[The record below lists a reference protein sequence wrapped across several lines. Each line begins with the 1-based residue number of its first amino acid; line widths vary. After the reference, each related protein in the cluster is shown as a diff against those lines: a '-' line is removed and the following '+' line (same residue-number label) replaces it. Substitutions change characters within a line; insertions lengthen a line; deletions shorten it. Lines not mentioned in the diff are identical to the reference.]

1 MNETYINQMEQ
12 NDLQLFYEFNEQ
24 QKLFDSITPTKPME
38 QFDAIAWHK
47 QRTFAVE
54 LKHRFIP
61 IGKYKTLFIEDYKF
75 ASLMLE
81 YIINKR
87 EPLYVNI
94 LHDAIVIFNLNK
106 LKHKPN
112 FKIYNIKSEGYEVN
126 QLQERRYQLS
136 FDDAVIYKKENNTYK
151 LIQKGN

>member
-1 MNETYINQMEQ
+1 MEQ
-12 NDLQLFYEFNEQ
+12 NDLQLFYEFNEEH
-24 QKLFDSITPTKPME
+24 KLFDSITPTKPKE

-61 IGKYKTLFIEDYKF
+61 INKYNTLFIEDYKF

-81 YIINKR
+81 YIVNKR

-106 LKHKPN
+106 LKHKP
-112 FKIYNIKSEGYEVN
+112 KMTIKNIRSQGYEHM
-126 QLQERRYQLS
+126 QMQERRFELNLQ
-136 FDDAVIYKKENNTYK
+136 DAVIYKTN
-151 LIQKGN
+151 KGS

>member
-1 MNETYINQMEQ
+1 
-12 NDLQLFYEFNEQ
+12 
-24 QKLFDSITPTKPME
+24 ME

-61 IGKYKTLFIEDYKF
+61 INKYKTLFIEDYKF

-94 LHDAIVIFNLNK
+94 LHTNHLEQIEKQLKREPRELPQMIIHGDQKILMILSMKISNLLDIIHIK
-106 LKHKPN
+106 ELK
-112 FKIYNIKSEGYEVN
+112 GR
-126 QLQERRYQLS
+126 LQY
-136 FDDAVIYKKENNTYK
+136 DINNCSYR
-151 LIQKGN
+151 

>member
-12 NDLQLFYEFNEQ
+12 NDLQLFYEFNEEH
-24 QKLFDSITPTKPME
+24 KLFDSITPTKPME

-47 QRTFAVE
+47 TRTFAVE

-61 IGKYKTLFIEDYKF
+61 INKYNTLCIEDYKF

-81 YIINKR
+81 YIVNKR

-106 LKHKPN
+106 LKHKP
-112 FKIYNIKSEGYEVN
+112 KMTIKNIRSQGYEHM
-126 QLQERRYQLS
+126 QMQERRFELNLQ
-136 FDDAVIYKKENNTYK
+136 DAVIYKTN
-151 LIQKGN
+151 KGS

>member
-1 MNETYINQMEQ
+1 MNEQYFKTNEKTDI
-12 NDLQLFYEFNEQ
+12 QLLYEFNEEH
-24 QKLFDSITPTKPME
+24 KFFDAITPTKEKE

-47 QRTFAVE
+47 TRTFAIE

-61 IGKYKTLFIEDYKF
+61 ISRYKTLFIESHKY
-75 ASLMLE
+75 LE
-81 YIINKR
+81 LLLEAKYNNR
-87 EPLYVNI
+87 EPLYVNF
-94 LHDAIVIFNLNK
+94 LHDAVVIFNLNK
-106 LKHKPN
+106 LKHRPN

-151 LIQKGN
+151 LIQKP

>member
-61 IGKYKTLFIEDYKF
+61 INKYKTLFIEDYKF

-106 LKHKPN
+106 LKHKP
-112 FKIYNIKSEGYEVN
+112 KMTIKNIRSQGYEHM
-126 QLQERRYQLS
+126 QMQERRFELNLQ
-136 FDDAVIYKKENNTYK
+136 DAVIYKTN
-151 LIQKGN
+151 KGS

>member
-12 NDLQLFYEFNEQ
+12 NDLQLFYEFNEEH
-24 QKLFDSITPTKPME
+24 KLFDSITPTKPME

-47 QRTFAVE
+47 TRTFAVE

-61 IGKYKTLFIEDYKF
+61 INKYRTLFIEDYKF

-106 LKHKPN
+106 LKHKP
-112 FKIYNIKSEGYEVN
+112 KMTIKNIRSQGYEHM
-126 QLQERRYQLS
+126 QMQERRFELNLQ
-136 FDDAVIYKKENNTYK
+136 DAVIYKTN
-151 LIQKGN
+151 KGS

>member
-1 MNETYINQMEQ
+1 MNKDYMDKMEQ

-24 QKLFDSITPTKPME
+24 HKLFNSITPTKPME
-38 QFDAIAWHK
+38 QFDAIAIHK

-61 IGKYKTLFIEDYKF
+61 INKYKTLFIEDYKF
-75 ASLMLE
+75 AALMLE

-94 LHDAIVIFNLNK
+94 LHDAIAIFNLNK
-106 LKHKPN
+106 LKHKP
-112 FKIYNIKSEGYEVN
+112 KMTIKNIKSQGYEHM
-126 QLQERRYQLS
+126 QMQERRFELNLQ
-136 FDDAVIYKKENNTYK
+136 DAVIYPLKK
-151 LIQKGN
+151 GS

>member
-106 LKHKPN
+106 LKHKP
-112 FKIYNIKSEGYEVN
+112 KMTIKNIKSTGYEHM
-126 QLQERRYQLS
+126 QMQERRFELDL
-136 FDDAVIYKKENNTYK
+136 DDAVIYMR
-151 LIQKGN
+151 KG

>member
-1 MNETYINQMEQ
+1 MNKDYMDKMEQ

-24 QKLFDSITPTKPME
+24 HKLFNSITPTKPME
-38 QFDAIAWHK
+38 QFDAIAIHK

-61 IGKYKTLFIEDYKF
+61 ISKYKTLFIEDYKF
-75 ASLMLE
+75 AALMLE

-106 LKHKPN
+106 LKHKP
-112 FKIYNIKSEGYEVN
+112 KMTIKNIKSTGYEHL
-126 QLQERRYQLS
+126 QLQERRFELNLE
-136 FDDAVIYKKENNTYK
+136 DAVIYKR
-151 LIQKGN
+151 KG

>member
-12 NDLQLFYEFNEQ
+12 NDLQLFYEFNEEH
-24 QKLFDSITPTKPME
+24 KLFDSITPTKPME

-47 QRTFAVE
+47 TRTFAVE

-61 IGKYKTLFIEDYKF
+61 INKYNTLFIEDYKF

-81 YIINKR
+81 YIVNKR

-106 LKHKPN
+106 LKHKP
-112 FKIYNIKSEGYEVN
+112 KMTIKNIRSQGYEHM
-126 QLQERRYQLS
+126 QMQERRFELNLQ
-136 FDDAVIYKKENNTYK
+136 DAVIYKTN
-151 LIQKGN
+151 KGS

>member
-1 MNETYINQMEQ
+1 MEQ
-12 NDLQLFYEFNEQ
+12 NDLQLFYEFNEEH
-24 QKLFDSITPTKPME
+24 KLFDSITPTKPKE

-61 IGKYKTLFIEDYKF
+61 INKYNTLFIEDYKF

-106 LKHKPN
+106 LKHKP
-112 FKIYNIKSEGYEVN
+112 KMTIKNIRSQGYEHM
-126 QLQERRYQLS
+126 QMQERRFELNLQ
-136 FDDAVIYKKENNTYK
+136 DAVIYKTN
-151 LIQKGN
+151 KGS

>member
-1 MNETYINQMEQ
+1 MNETYIKQMEQ

-24 QKLFDSITPTKPME
+24 HKLFDSITPTKPKE
-38 QFDAIAWHK
+38 QYDAIAWHK

-61 IGKYKTLFIEDYKF
+61 INKYNTLFIEDYKF

-106 LKHKPN
+106 LKHKP
-112 FKIYNIKSEGYEVN
+112 KMTIKNIKSQGYEHM
-126 QLQERRYQLS
+126 QMQERRFELNLQ
-136 FDDAVIYKKENNTYK
+136 DAVIYPLKK
-151 LIQKGN
+151 GS

>member
-1 MNETYINQMEQ
+1 MNQNYFAENEQ
-12 NDLQLFYEFNEQ
+12 NDLQLFYDFNYQ
-24 QKLFDSITPTKPME
+24 TKLFDEIIPTKPME

-61 IGKYKTLFIEDYKF
+61 INKYKTLFIEDYKF

-106 LKHKPN
+106 LKHKP
-112 FKIYNIKSEGYEVN
+112 KMTIKNIKSTGYEHL
-126 QLQERRYQLS
+126 QLQERRFELNLE
-136 FDDAVIYKKENNTYK
+136 DAVIYPLKK
-151 LIQKGN
+151 GS

>member
-1 MNETYINQMEQ
+1 MDKMEQ

-24 QKLFDSITPTKPME
+24 HKLFNSITPTKPME
-38 QFDAIAWHK
+38 QFDAIAIHK

-61 IGKYKTLFIEDYKF
+61 ISKYKTLFIEDYKF
-75 ASLMLE
+75 AALMLE

-106 LKHKPN
+106 LKHKP
-112 FKIYNIKSEGYEVN
+112 KMTIKNIKSTGYEHL
-126 QLQERRYQLS
+126 QLQERRFELNLE
-136 FDDAVIYKKENNTYK
+136 DAVIYKR
-151 LIQKGN
+151 KG

>member
-12 NDLQLFYEFNEQ
+12 NDLQLFYEFNEEH
-24 QKLFDSITPTKPME
+24 KLFDSITPTKPKE

-61 IGKYKTLFIEDYKF
+61 INKYNTLFIEDYKF

-81 YIINKR
+81 YIVNKR

-106 LKHKPN
+106 LKHKP
-112 FKIYNIKSEGYEVN
+112 KMTIKNIRSQGYEHM
-126 QLQERRYQLS
+126 QMQERRFELNLQ
-136 FDDAVIYKKENNTYK
+136 DAVIYKTN
-151 LIQKGN
+151 KGS